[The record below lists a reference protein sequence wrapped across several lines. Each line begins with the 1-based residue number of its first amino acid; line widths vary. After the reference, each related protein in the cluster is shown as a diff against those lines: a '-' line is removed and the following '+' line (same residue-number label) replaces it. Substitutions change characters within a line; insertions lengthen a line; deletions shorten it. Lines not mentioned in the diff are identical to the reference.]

1 MSEWVGRTLSK
12 VEIQKR
18 LGRGGMAEV
27 YLGYHT
33 TLNRPV
39 AVKILHGF
47 LAEDETSLRRFR
59 AEAQAVAALRHPNI
73 VQVFDFDLTDGR
85 PYIVMELLEGLTLED
100 YLAALHAAG
109 RRLPPETTTRLVVS
123 LAAALDYAHAR
134 GIVHRDVKPANVML
148 RREAGTLEAAAPL
161 PLDADLVLT
170 DFGVAR
176 LAVSSLRTAS
186 GAISGT
192 PAYLSPEQAKGEPVD
207 ARSDIYSLGIM
218 LYEMLAGR
226 TPFDSPT
233 ETAISLI
240 LKHIAEPPPPV
251 PRVNP
256 AVQAVVDRALAKD
269 RGARYQRAGDLA
281 AALLTSIFGA
291 NVPAPKPPTPGS
303 APPLAGLLEALDLL
317 TTQARAYERALPPN
331 NYPARAAVTALG
343 ELARRALNEAR
354 DLAAAFVEDSAA
366 GGKPRPPALAGPRS
380 KAKGPHPF
388 SPRELEVLTL
398 AAQGLTNKEI
408 AYRLG
413 LSERTVQFHM
423 NSVFNKTATQ
433 SRTEAVA
440 LALQKGWLSQE

>member
-1 MSEWVGRTLSK
+1 MSEWLGRTLSK

-47 LAEDETSLRRFR
+47 LAEDDDSLARFR

-73 VQVFDFDLTDGR
+73 VQVYDFDLVDDR
-85 PYIVMELLEGLTLED
+85 PYIIMELLEGLALDD
-100 YLAALHAAG
+100 YLKSLRPAHYL
-109 RRLPPETTTRLVVS
+109 LPAETTARLALS

-148 RREAGTLEAAAPL
+148 RRESGTLEPGAPL
-161 PLDADLVLT
+161 PLDADLILT

-176 LAVSSLRTAS
+176 LAGAALRSVSGS
-186 GAISGT
+186 ISGT
-192 PAYLSPEQAKGEPVD
+192 PAYLSPEQAKGEKVD

-218 LYEMLAGR
+218 LHEMLAGQL
-226 TPFDSPT
+226 PFDSPD
-233 ETAISLI
+233 ESPIPII
-240 LKHIAEPPPPV
+240 LKHLSEPPPPIPNV
-251 PRVNP
+251 SP
-256 AVQAVVDRALAKD
+256 AVQAVVTRALAKNRDD
-269 RGARYQRAGDLA
+269 RYPKAGDLA
-281 AALLTSIFGA
+281 SELLTAIFGVTA
-291 NVPAPKPPTPGS
+291 TQPAGD
-303 APPLAGLLEALDLL
+303 APPLTGLLDTLDLL
-317 TTQARAYERALPPN
+317 TKQAKTYERALPPN

-343 ELARRALNEAR
+343 DLARRALTEAR
-354 DLAAAFVEDSAA
+354 DLADSLAP
-366 GGKPRPPALAGPRS
+366 KALPTPSA
-380 KAKGPHPF
+380 HPF
-388 SPRELEVLTL
+388 SPREFEVLTL

-413 LSERTVQFHM
+413 LSERTVQFHV
-423 NSVFNKTATQ
+423 NSIFNKSGTN

-440 LALQKGWLSQE
+440 VGFQNGWLKK